1 VARILLVDDDI
12 DLIAGQK
19 VFLEKSGYQ
28 VESAVTTEEGVERAA
43 AFRPEIII
51 ADLMM
56 EHYDSGFVFC
66 KKVREPPGLS
76 RVPIVMQTAAPR
88 KVGSAF
94 EPGTSAGRNWM
105 KVDEVL
111 TKPVPLKHLLG
122 TIERYL
128 SGRNTPGAPHA

>member
-19 VFLEKSGYQ
+19 AFLEKSGYQ
-28 VESAVTTEEGVERAA
+28 VESAVSVEEGCEKAG
-43 AFRPEIII
+43 AFKPELII

-66 KKVREPPGLS
+66 KKVREVPGME
-76 RVPIVMQTAAPR
+76 RVPIIMQTAAPR
-88 KVGSAF
+88 KVGFTFDPGSA
-94 EPGTSAGRNWM
+94 SGRDWM

-111 TKPVPLKHLLG
+111 TKPVPLEHLLG
-122 TIERYL
+122 KIELHL
-128 SGRNTPGAPHA
+128 SQGRKASRG